1 MPDLSRSRHV
11 ETSHKEPGEEPDG
24 QGQTDHSNSESSDD
38 NHQVVLGKAGEVEH
52 AGAVGHGGVGSN
64 IQHGNFIFDVIKS
77 LPLNECLK

>member
-1 MPDLSRSRHV
+1 MGAVIGKGLA
-11 ETSHKEPGEEPDG
+11 KA
-24 QGQTDHSNSESSDD
+24 
-38 NHQVVLGKAGEVEH
+38 VLGKAGQVEH